1 MKFLSLIYGVMDDL
15 IRRTILPSPKTRD
28 KFAFIVHP
36 RSTYDA
42 ANKFFFLKLL
52 PKPIAIF
59 FLRHLWP
66 ITATKIEG
74 LKSLET
80 GKNIDGWI
88 LGVPLTPRQMI
99 ENRIL
104 AKKRILQAVKLA
116 EKKGAR
122 IVGLGGLTGSL
133 TEGGTYIVSNNKK
146 IDTTTGRSYTAYT
159 VTENFFKLAE
169 YFNINLTNGKFAI
182 VGGGGSIGLACAE
195 ILVRAGVNNLLLV
208 DLMGRKENMK
218 EIIKQLK
225 QDDRD
230 NILNITFSHQIHD
243 IINSDIIIAA
253 TNAPEAVIKSEDLK
267 RGAIVIDD
275 AQPSDVDRA
284 VIKDRDDVLV
294 IEGGVIRADNIKYRM
309 NMGLASRN
317 DIFSCLAEV
326 LAIAAHGKKG
336 HYTIGWLDL
345 KLIDEISNFGIAL
358 GFKLAPFQN
367 KYGYIAEEK
376 MQRMKKIIKNKLV

>member
-1 MKFLSLIYGVMDDL
+1 MKFLSLVFRVMDDL
-15 IRRTILPSPKTRD
+15 ARRVILPSLKVKD

-36 RSTYDA
+36 RNTYDA

-52 PKPIAIF
+52 PRPVANF

-80 GKNIDGWI
+80 GKNIGGWI
-88 LGVPLTPRQMI
+88 LGVPLTPKQMT
-99 ENRIL
+99 ENRAL

-133 TEGGTYIVSNNKK
+133 TEGGTYILNNNKK
-146 IDTTTGRSYTAYT
+146 INITTGRSYTAHT
-159 VTENFFKLAE
+159 VTENFLKLAK
-169 YFNINLTNGKFAI
+169 YFDINLANGNFAI

-195 ILVRAGVNNLLLV
+195 ILVRAGVNNLLLI
-208 DLMGRKENMK
+208 DLVGRKENMGK
-218 EIIKQLK
+218 IIKQLK

-230 NILNITFSHQIHD
+230 NLLNITFSHQIHD

-267 RGAIVIDD
+267 PGAIVIDD
-275 AQPSDVDRA
+275 AQPSDVDKE

-294 IEGGVIRADNIKYRM
+294 VEGGVIRADNIKYRM
-309 NMGLASRN
+309 NMGLAGRN

-326 LAIAAHGKKG
+326 LAIAAHGKTG
-336 HYTIGWLDL
+336 HYTVGWLDL
-345 KLIDEISNFGIAL
+345 KLIDEISKLGVAL

-376 MQRMKKIIKNKLV
+376 MQKIRGIIKNKPV

>member
-1 MKFLSLIYGVMDDL
+1 MKLFSLIYGLMADL
-15 IRRTILPSPKTRD
+15 VVRYLPSPKVKD
-28 KFAFIVHP
+28 KFVFIVHP

-42 ANKFFFLKLL
+42 VNKFFFLKFL
-52 PKPIAIF
+52 PKPVANL

-74 LKSLET
+74 LKSLKT
-80 GKNIDGWI
+80 GKNISGWI

-99 ENRIL
+99 ENRML

-122 IVGLGGLTGSL
+122 TVGLGGLTGSL
-133 TEGGTYIVSNNKK
+133 TEGGTYIVNNNNKVD
-146 IDTTTGRSYTAYT
+146 ITTGRSYTAHT

-169 YFNINLTNGKFAI
+169 YFDISLKNGNFAI

-195 ILVRAGVNNLLLV
+195 ILVRKGVNNLLLV
-208 DLMGRKENMK
+208 DLVGRKENMGK
-218 EIIKQLK
+218 IINQLK

-267 RGAIVIDD
+267 PGAIVIDD
-275 AQPSDVDRA
+275 AQPSDVDKA
-284 VIKDRDDVLV
+284 VLKERDDVLV
-294 IEGGVIRADNIKYRM
+294 VEGGVVRANNIKYRM
-309 NMGLASRN
+309 NMGLAGRN

-326 LAIAAHGKKG
+326 LAIAAHEKTG
-336 HYTIGWLDL
+336 HYTVGWLDL
-345 KLIDEISNFGIAL
+345 KLIDEISDLGAKL

-367 KYGYIAEEK
+367 KNGYISKEK
-376 MQRMKKIIKNKLV
+376 IEKIREIIKNKLI

>member
-1 MKFLSLIYGVMDDL
+1 MKFLSLVFGVIYDL
-15 IRRTILPSPKTRD
+15 IKRIILPASKTKD

-52 PKPIAIF
+52 PKPIVNF

-99 ENRIL
+99 ENRAL

-133 TEGGTYIVSNNKK
+133 TEGGTYIINNNNK
-146 IDTTTGRSYTAYT
+146 IDITTGRSYTAYT

-208 DLMGRKENMK
+208 DLVGRKENMGK
-218 EIIKQLK
+218 IIKQLK

-230 NILNITFSHQIHD
+230 NVLNINFSHQIHD

-267 RGAIVIDD
+267 PGAIVIDD
-275 AQPSDVDRA
+275 AQPSDVDKT
-284 VIKDRDDVLV
+284 VIKDRDDVLI

-309 NMGLASRN
+309 NMGLAGRN
-317 DIFSCLAEV
+317 DVFSCLAEV
-326 LAIAAHGKKG
+326 LAIAANGKTG
-336 HYTIGWLDL
+336 HYTVGWLDL
-345 KLIDEISNFGIAL
+345 KLIDEISNLGFAL

-367 KYGYIAEEK
+367 KYGYINKEK
-376 MQRMKKIIKNKLV
+376 MEKIREIVKKS

>member
-1 MKFLSLIYGVMDDL
+1 MKFLSLVFGVVDDL
-15 IRRTILPSPKTRD
+15 VRRTILPSPKIKD

-42 ANKFFFLKLL
+42 VNKFFFLKFL
-52 PKPIAIF
+52 PKPVANF

-80 GKNIDGWI
+80 GKNINGWI
-88 LGVPLTPRQMI
+88 LGVPLTPRQMM
-99 ENRIL
+99 ENRTL

-116 EKKGAR
+116 KKKGAR
-122 IVGLGGLTGSL
+122 IIGLGGLTGSL
-133 TEGGTYIVSNNKK
+133 TEGGTYIVNNNNK
-146 IDTTTGRSYTAYT
+146 IDITTGRSYTAYT
-159 VTENFFKLAE
+159 VTENFLKLAE
-169 YFNINLTNGKFAI
+169 YFDISLATGKFAI

-208 DLMGRKENMK
+208 DLVGRKENMGK
-218 EIIKQLK
+218 IIKQLK

-230 NILNITFSHQIHD
+230 NVLNIVFSHQIHD

-267 RGAIVIDD
+267 PGAIVIDD
-275 AQPSDVDRA
+275 AQPSDVDKA
-284 VIKDRDDVLV
+284 VIKERDDVLV
-294 IEGGVIRADNIKYRM
+294 VEGGVIRTDNIKCRM
-309 NMGLASRN
+309 NMGLAGRS

-326 LAIAAHGKKG
+326 LVIAAHEKRG
-336 HYTIGWLDL
+336 HYTVGWLDL
-345 KLIDEISNFGIAL
+345 KLIDEISNLGIAL
-358 GFKLAPFQN
+358 GFNLAPFQN

-376 MQRMKKIIKNKLV
+376 MQKMKEIIKNKLV

>member
-1 MKFLSLIYGVMDDL
+1 MKFLSLVYGVADDL
-15 IRRTILPSPKTRD
+15 IRRAILPSPKVKD

-52 PKPIAIF
+52 PKPVANF

-80 GKNIDGWI
+80 GKNIEGWI

-99 ENRIL
+99 ENRAL

-133 TEGGTYIVSNNKK
+133 TEGGTYIVNNNKK
-146 IDTTTGRSYTAYT
+146 VDITTGRSYTAYT

-169 YFNINLTNGKFAI
+169 YFDVSLANGKFAI

-195 ILVRAGVNNLLLV
+195 MLVRAGVNNLLLV
-208 DLMGRKENMK
+208 DLLGRKENMGK
-218 EIIKQLK
+218 IIKQLK
-225 QDDRD
+225 QDDCD

-253 TNAPEAVIKSEDLK
+253 TNAPEAVIRSEDLK
-267 RGAIVIDD
+267 PGAIVIDD
-275 AQPSDVDRA
+275 AQPSDVDKA
-284 VIKDRDDVLV
+284 VIKERDDVLV
-294 IEGGVIRADNIKYRM
+294 VEGGVIRADNIKYKM
-309 NMGLASRN
+309 NMGLAGRN
-317 DIFSCLAEV
+317 DVFSCLAEV
-326 LAIAAHGKKG
+326 LAIAAHGKNG
-336 HYTIGWLDL
+336 HYTVGWLDL
-345 KLIDEISNFGIAL
+345 NLIDEISKLGIAL

-367 KYGYIAEEK
+367 KYGYITEEK
-376 MQRMKKIIKNKLV
+376 MQKIKKIIRNKPV